1 MAKYIITNGYSY
13 ICDNLCDTTKE
24 IDKAKIFNNIKTA
37 NNVYRSS
44 IAKSYKQMGFQV
56 REAGTDNSNKN
67 SNDSVTINANINISN
82 ATSSNEKINSAYT
95 EVDIDDLKKS
105 INDLSEK
112 LTTLKGNK
120 EWLLDEESNID
131 KQISDILHY
140 IEFYNFSASDG
151 YKLCKALKELRL
163 RRRDVKNK
171 IELISII
178 NTHTC
183 NNIANGNTNKAIDNL
198 SKKQYVPR
206 VLNDLFVNRDIS
218 SLLHSKTE

>member
-24 IDKAKIFNNIKTA
+24 IDKAKIFDKIKTA

-44 IAKSYKQMGFQV
+44 ISKEYKLMGFQV
-56 REAGTDNSNKN
+56 REAGTGNSN
-67 SNDSVTINANINISN
+67 SNNSVTINTNVNVSN
-82 ATSSNEKINSAYT
+82 TASSNDKINSSYT

>member
-95 EVDIDDLKKS
+95 EVDIDDLKKWG
-105 INDLSEK
+105 IECRVFKNTIQEC
-112 LTTLKGNK
+112 GN
-120 EWLLDEESNID
+120 
-131 KQISDILHY
+131 
-140 IEFYNFSASDG
+140 
-151 YKLCKALKELRL
+151 
-163 RRRDVKNK
+163 
-171 IELISII
+171 
-178 NTHTC
+178 
-183 NNIANGNTNKAIDNL
+183 
-198 SKKQYVPR
+198 
-206 VLNDLFVNRDIS
+206 
-218 SLLHSKTE
+218 

>member
-1 MAKYIITNGYSY
+1 MSKKYVITDGESY
-13 ICDNLCDTTKE
+13 ISINLCSITKNFYN
-24 IDKAKIFNNIKTA
+24 AKIFDKLNTA
-37 NNVYRSS
+37 NNVFKSS
-44 IAKSYKQMGFQV
+44 IAKSFKHMGFRV
-56 REAGTDNSNKN
+56 EEIGMNVNNTVNVNNS
-67 SNDSVTINANINISN
+67 ST
-82 ATSSNEKINSAYT
+82 SNEKINSSYT
-95 EVDIDDLKKS
+95 EVDVDDLKES
-105 INDLSEK
+105 INELSEK
-112 LTTLKGNK
+112 FTTLKGNK
-120 EWLLDEESNID
+120 EWLFDEESNID

-151 YKLCKALKELRL
+151 YKLCKVLKELRL

-218 SLLHSKTE
+218 SLLNGKTD